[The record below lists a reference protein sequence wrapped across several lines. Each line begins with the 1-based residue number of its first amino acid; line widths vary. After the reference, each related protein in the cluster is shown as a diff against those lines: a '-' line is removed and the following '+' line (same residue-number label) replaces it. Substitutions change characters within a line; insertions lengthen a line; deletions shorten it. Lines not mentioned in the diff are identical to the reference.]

1 MFLDL
6 STTQPVNEQQVRAA
20 LNNISLPPFITINDI
35 EQYGYGQ
42 IVIDPTRKADPG
54 YKLVEAGYVLSSGV
68 NYVMSYTQVIM
79 TEQEMLADTDIQ
91 NSSIVLTQQ
100 RLNAFA
106 TTRGYDNIA
115 SACSYATSTVPKFKS
130 DADYCIAARDTTW
143 TTLFVILNDVAN
155 SGTNASTD
163 VVEVLEQ
170 LPVLSWPV

>member
-1 MFLDL
+1 M
-6 STTQPVNEQQVRAA
+6 QPVNEQQVRAA
-20 LNNISLPPFITINDI
+20 LNNISLPPFVTINDI
-35 EQYGYGQ
+35 DQYGYGQ

-100 RLNAFA
+100 RLDAFA
-106 TTRGYDNIA
+106 KTRGYDNIA

-130 DADYCIAARDTTW
+130 DADYCIAVRDNTW
-143 TTLFVILNDVAN
+143 TTLFTILNDIATGAPNVP
-155 SGTNASTD
+155 TD
-163 VVEVLEQ
+163 VAEVLEQ
-170 LPVLSWPV
+170 LPVLSWPI